1 MRLCLVK
8 NHENECPRLND
19 QICTCKHI
27 PGCGVET
34 HKTPEIQ
41 TDLTL
46 HPVQGPQQF
55 RTLLVSNDTMIK
67 QCDTC
72 NTNTEHKTTTR
83 REFPPTMHYLV
94 VSIKFQN
101 RSYGKNEYMKDLDKR
116 INAHQTTERG
126 TLSKA
131 FSRSTNAK

>member
-1 MRLCLVK
+1 MSIPLYMQQAVAFIIFSLASDKVK
-8 NHENECPRLND
+8 KHENECPRLND

-55 RTLLVSNDTMIK
+55 RTLLVSNDTLIK

-83 REFPPTMHYLV
+83 REFPP
-94 VSIKFQN
+94 QC
-101 RSYGKNEYMKDLDKR
+101 
-116 INAHQTTERG
+116 TT
-126 TLSKA
+126 L
-131 FSRSTNAK
+131 